1 MTLPKPELTEE
12 RVLILAPRGRDAQV
26 VELVLRKEGASTRA
40 CAHIAELQSCVEEGG
55 GAALITEEAL
65 AEGDV
70 TVLLETLERQRPW
83 SDFPFI
89 VLATKRVGPRP
100 TNAARVLERLGNVV
114 LLERPINAETL
125 SSAVSSALRGR
136 RRQYQARR
144 QLQELERS
152 REYLRILNET
162 LEQRVEERTRERD
175 RIWHVSRDMLGVANA
190 EGVWVS
196 INPAWHRVL
205 DWYYDEIVGRTSEWL
220 EHPDDVEK
228 TRAEIAKLSTGQETL
243 AFENRFRARDGLYR
257 NLSWTGV
264 HVEGL
269 FYCVARDITEEKAR
283 TAALAQAEEA
293 LRQAQKLEAVG
304 QLTGGVAHD
313 FNNLL
318 TVIKS
323 STDLLKRP
331 NLAEERRV
339 RYVGAISDT
348 VDRAAK
354 LTGQLLAFARRQAL
368 RPEIFD
374 ATRSVAAIGEMIG
387 TLTGSRVEIEMH
399 VPEEP
404 CYINAD
410 ASQFD
415 TALVNM
421 AVNARD
427 AMNGEGR
434 LIITVAVVPELPR
447 LRAHPA
453 RTRTYVAVSLT
464 DSGHGIAPEACDRIF
479 EPFFTTKGVGHGTGL
494 GLSQV
499 FGFAKQSGGEIMVES
514 ELGKGATFTL
524 YLPRAEPSALSEET
538 PVQPEDAMD
547 GDGTCVLV
555 VEDNRDVGNFST
567 QTLEELGYSTR
578 WVGNAEEAL
587 AQLAENPKA
596 YDVVFSD
603 VVMPGMNGVELG
615 QEIRRLHPGLP
626 VVLTSGYSHV
636 LAREGTHGFELLQK
650 PYSVEALSRALRNA
664 APRRRRFA

>member
-1 MTLPKPELTEE
+1 MISANPESLEE

-26 VELVLRKEGASTRA
+26 VELVLQKSGARTHV
-40 CAHIAELQSCVEEGG
+40 CADFAAVQSCVEEGAG
-55 GAALITEEAL
+55 VSLITEEAL
-65 AEGDV
+65 AEADV
-70 TVLLETLERQRPW
+70 SLLFETLERQPPW

-89 VLATKRVGPRP
+89 VLATKRVGSRL
-100 TNAARVLERLGNVV
+100 AHSARLLERLGNVV

-125 SSAVSSALRGR
+125 TSAVRSALRAR

-144 QLQELERS
+144 HLEERQRSQERLQV
-152 REYLRILNET
+152 LNET

-175 RIWHVSRDMLGVANA
+175 RIWHVSRDMLGVANMD
-190 EGVWVS
+190 GVWIS
-196 INPAWHRVL
+196 INPAWHRIL
-205 DWYYDEIVGRTSEWL
+205 DWDYHDIVGRTSEWL
-220 EHPDDVEK
+220 AHPDDIEK
-228 TRAEIAKLSTGQETL
+228 TRAEVASLAMGQTTL
-243 AFENRFRARDGLYR
+243 AFENRLRARDGHYR
-257 NLSWTGV
+257 TLSWTGV

-269 FYCVARDITEEKAR
+269 FYCVARDITEEKTR
-283 TAALAQAEEA
+283 MAALAQAEEA

-354 LTGQLLAFARRQAL
+354 LTAQLLAFARRQAL
-368 RPEIFD
+368 RPEVFD

-387 TLTGSRVEIEMH
+387 TLTGSRVAIEMH
-399 VPEEP
+399 VPDEP

-427 AMNGEGR
+427 AMDGAGC
-434 LIITVAVVPELPR
+434 LTITVEVVADLPR
-447 LRAHPA
+447 PRTPSGRAKS
-453 RTRTYVAVSLT
+453 YVAVSLT
-464 DSGHGIAPEACDRIF
+464 DTGHGIPPDQRDRIF

-499 FGFAKQSGGEIMVES
+499 FGFAKQSGGEIIVQS
-514 ELGKGATFTL
+514 EVGVGTTFTL
-524 YLPRAEPSALSEET
+524 YLPRAEASALAEPSSA
-538 PVQPEDAMD
+538 PVEDAMD

-555 VEDNRDVGNFST
+555 VEDNRDVGTFST
-567 QTLEELGYSTR
+567 QTLKELGYSTR
-578 WVGNAEEAL
+578 WVGNA
-587 AQLAENPKA
+587 
-596 YDVVFSD
+596 
-603 VVMPGMNGVELG
+603 
-615 QEIRRLHPGLP
+615 
-626 VVLTSGYSHV
+626 
-636 LAREGTHGFELLQK
+636 
-650 PYSVEALSRALRNA
+650 
-664 APRRRRFA
+664 

>member
-1 MTLPKPELTEE
+1 
-12 RVLILAPRGRDAQV
+12 
-26 VELVLRKEGASTRA
+26 
-40 CAHIAELQSCVEEGG
+40 
-55 GAALITEEAL
+55 
-65 AEGDV
+65 
-70 TVLLETLERQRPW
+70 
-83 SDFPFI
+83 
-89 VLATKRVGPRP
+89 
-100 TNAARVLERLGNVV
+100 
-114 LLERPINAETL
+114 
-125 SSAVSSALRGR
+125 
-136 RRQYQARR
+136 
-144 QLQELERS
+144 
-152 REYLRILNET
+152 
-162 LEQRVEERTRERD
+162 
-175 RIWHVSRDMLGVANA
+175 
-190 EGVWVS
+190 
-196 INPAWHRVL
+196 
-205 DWYYDEIVGRTSEWL
+205 
-220 EHPDDVEK
+220 
-228 TRAEIAKLSTGQETL
+228 
-243 AFENRFRARDGLYR
+243 
-257 NLSWTGV
+257 
-264 HVEGL
+264 
-269 FYCVARDITEEKAR
+269 
-283 TAALAQAEEA
+283 
-293 LRQAQKLEAVG
+293 
-304 QLTGGVAHD
+304 VAHD

-339 RYVGAISDT
+339 RYVSAISDT

-434 LIITVAVVPELPR
+434 LIITVAVVQELPR

-464 DSGHGIAPEACDRIF
+464 DTGLGIAPEACDRIF

-499 FGFAKQSGGEIMVES
+499 FGFAKQSGGEIMVQS
-514 ELGKGATFTL
+514 EVGKGATFTL
-524 YLPRAEPSALSEET
+524 YLPRADGAALPEEP

-555 VEDNRDVGNFST
+555 VEDNRDVGTFST
-567 QTLEELGYSTR
+567 QTLQELGYSTR

-587 AQLAENPKA
+587 AQLAENPQA

-615 QEIRRLHPGLP
+615 REIRRLHPGLP

-664 APRRRRFA
+664 TTRRRRFA